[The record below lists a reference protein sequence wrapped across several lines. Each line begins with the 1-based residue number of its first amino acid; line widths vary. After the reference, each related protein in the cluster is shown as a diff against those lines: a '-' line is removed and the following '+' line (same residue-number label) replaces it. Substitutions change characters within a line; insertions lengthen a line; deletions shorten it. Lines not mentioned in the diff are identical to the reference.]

1 MNSCS
6 VFSTVGKKYEVMK
19 ALTRRKSEII
29 FLRKV
34 FKRNLSI
41 PLPYYLK
48 IGIPLNILKDLRE
61 MFNISR
67 NIKYFHFLSGQSLHK
82 FTKFTY
88 RFNQN

>member
-1 MNSCS
+1 MCVKAN
-6 VFSTVGKKYEVMK
+6 TEKPKRDKYTWLE
-19 ALTRRKSEII
+19 TCQ
-29 FLRKV
+29 FLCILFEDRY
-34 FKRNLSI
+34 SA
-41 PLPYYLK
+41 YC
-48 IGIPLNILKDLRE
+48 NILKDLRE